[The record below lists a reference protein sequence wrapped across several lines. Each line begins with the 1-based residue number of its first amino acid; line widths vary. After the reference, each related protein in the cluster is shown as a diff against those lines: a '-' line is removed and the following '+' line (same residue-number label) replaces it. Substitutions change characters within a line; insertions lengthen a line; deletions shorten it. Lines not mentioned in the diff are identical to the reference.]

1 MSSTSD
7 KTTRYGRTARG
18 DATRLRF
25 IAAARAE
32 LLETGGTLEVAKV
45 AARSET
51 SPALLYRYFG
61 AKDGLVA
68 AVVHGFYDSYDDAVF
83 AVPVSPELGWTE
95 RERLRLSREIDFLF
109 EDRLAQIVMGRR
121 MREPSA
127 AQADAERLASQIDM
141 AARNVAYAQRNGE
154 VDPEVDARLVSA
166 AFLGAFREL
175 MAEAMSR
182 EVTPS
187 RQYLLDTIWRLGA
200 SIIPSA

>member
-1 MSSTSD
+1 MSSSPD
-7 KTTRYGRTARG
+7 RSPQSLTARG
-18 DATRLRF
+18 GATRLRL
-25 IAAARAE
+25 IEAARAE

-45 AARSET
+45 AARAEA
-51 SPALLYRYFG
+51 SPGLLYRYFG

-83 AVPVSPELGWTE
+83 AVAVSPELGWTE
-95 RERLRLSREIDFLF
+95 RERQRLSREIDFLC
-109 EDRLAQIVMGRR
+109 EDPLARIIVGRR
-121 MREPSA
+121 LREPSA
-127 AQADAERLASQIDM
+127 AQADAERLATQIDM
-141 AARNVAYAQRNGE
+141 AARNVAHAQRNGE
-154 VDPEVDARLVSA
+154 VDPAVDARLVSA

-187 RQYLLDTIWRLGA
+187 RRELLNTIWRLGA